1 VAAIAIAAG
10 VEVARRAQLRWVS
23 DVAPGITRRR
33 HGRSFAYTRA
43 NGSVVRDH
51 ATLQRIS
58 SVAVPPAWTDVWICA
73 DPNGH
78 IQATGRDMRRRKQY
92 RYHPHWCEVRD
103 EAKYD
108 RVIEFGKALPRIRS
122 RVNTDLARRALTRE
136 RVLAATVRLLDL
148 TLARVGNAEYAKAN
162 GSYGL
167 TTMRARH
174 IDIDGERIRLNFRGK
189 GGKRVTA
196 DVRDR
201 RVATVLQRCTTLPG
215 EELFQYVDEHDD
227 VHTVTSDDVNAYLRE
242 ISGSEFTAKDFRTWA
257 GTVTTA
263 CALRELGTFNSVRE
277 AKRQVRQ
284 AIERAAGQLGNTA
297 AICRRCYVHPQ
308 VLDAYMDGSLL
319 KARFR
324 RGAEERAVLRLLG
337 A

>member
-1 VAAIAIAAG
+1 VAAIATAAG
-10 VEVARRAQLRWVS
+10 VDVARRAQLRWVS
-23 DVAPGITRRR
+23 DAMPGITRRR
-33 HGRSFAYTRA
+33 HGGSFKYTRA
-43 NGSVVRDH
+43 NGSVVRDP
-51 ATLQRIS
+51 ATLQRIGGL
-58 SVAVPPAWTDVWICA
+58 AVPPAWNDVWICP
-73 DPNGH
+73 DPDGH

-92 RYHPHWCEVRD
+92 RYHPRWREVRD
-103 EAKYD
+103 ETKYD
-108 RVIEFGKALPRIRS
+108 RVIEFGRALPRIRA
-122 RVNTDLARRALTRE
+122 RVDTDLGRRGLTRE

-167 TTMRARH
+167 TTMRTRH
-174 IDIDGERIRLNFRGK
+174 VDIDGERIRLSFRGK

-215 EELFQYVDEHDD
+215 EELFQYLDENND
-227 VHTVTSDDVNAYLRE
+227 VHTVTSDDVNTYLRE

-257 GTVTTA
+257 GTVTA
-263 CALRELGTFNSVRE
+263 ARALRELGAFDSLRE
-277 AKRQVRQ
+277 AKRHVGQ
-284 AIERAAGQLGNTA
+284 AIEQAAGQLGNTA

-319 KARFR
+319 KARFS
-324 RGAEERAVLRLLG
+324 RGAEERAVLRLLS

>member
-1 VAAIAIAAG
+1 MAIAAG

-23 DVAPGITRRR
+23 DAMPGIARRR
-33 HGRSFAYTRA
+33 HGDSFVYTRP
-43 NGSVVRDH
+43 NGSRVRDP

-58 SVAVPPAWTDVWICA
+58 GLAVPPAWSDVWICA
-73 DPNGH
+73 DPDGH

-122 RVNTDLARRALTRE
+122 RVDIDLNRRSLTRE

-174 IDIDGERIRLNFRGK
+174 VDIDGERIRLNFRGK

-215 EELFQYVDEHDD
+215 EELFQYVDENDD

-242 ISGSEFTAKDFRTWA
+242 ISGSDFTAKDFRTWA
-257 GTVTTA
+257 GTVTAA
-263 CALRELGTFNSVRE
+263 CALRELGAFDSMRE
-277 AKRQVRQ
+277 AKLQVRQ

-324 RGAEERAVLRLLG
+324 PEAEERAVLRLLS

>member
-1 VAAIAIAAG
+1 MAIAAG
-10 VEVARRAQLRWVS
+10 VEVARRAELRWVS
-23 DVAPGITRRR
+23 DVMPGITRRR
-33 HGRSFAYTRA
+33 HGASFVYTRA
-43 NGSVVRDH
+43 NGSKVRDQ
-51 ATLQRIS
+51 ATLQRINT
-58 SVAVPPAWTDVWICA
+58 VAVPPAWTDVWICP
-73 DPNGH
+73 DPDGH

-92 RYHPHWCEVRD
+92 RYHPRWCEVRD
-103 EAKYD
+103 ETKYD

-122 RVNTDLARRALTRE
+122 RVESDLGRRGLTRE

-174 IDIDGERIRLNFRGK
+174 VDLDGEHIRLSFRGK

-215 EELFQYVDEHDD
+215 EDLFHYVDGNGE
-227 VHTVTSDDVNAYLRE
+227 VHTVTSDDVNSYLRE
-242 ISGSEFTAKDFRTWA
+242 VSGSEFTAKDFRTWA
-257 GTVTTA
+257 GTVTAA
-263 CALRELGTFNSVRE
+263 CALRDLGTFNSLRE
-277 AKRQVRQ
+277 AKRQVRH
-284 AIERAAGQLGNTA
+284 AIERTAGRLGNTA

-319 KARFR
+319 KAQFR
-324 RGAEERAVLRLLG
+324 RGAEERAVLRLLS